1 MERSNQTLLII
12 VCSPRPPLLMRKEL
26 YVLNLTSN
34 RFNSSIL
41 ASLGA
46 LKSLQTLV
54 MGDNEI
60 TSIFPKG
67 KLFNIYY
74 FLFYLLSQL
83 KKPFLITLMIRDREV
98 EILGNIVFELQL
110 PQGYATSTR

>member
-60 TSIFPKG
+60 TSIFPKEIG
-67 KLFNIYY
+67 KLK
-74 FLFYLLSQL
+74 YLETLYLSYNYLRGMLPLQGKYIL
-83 KKPFLITLMIRDREV
+83 WDFKIIRE
-98 EILGNIVFELQL
+98 EIKNRGKMGFDIR
-110 PQGYATSTR
+110 S